1 MVNRQLSISCP
12 YRKKNNRSKS
22 KLRPVSFLIEILG
35 RSALAAKLQGVVLC
49 LETLLRL
56 YGSPIVYDLV
66 EDFAIRGK

>member
-35 RSALAAKLQGVVLC
+35 RSALAAKLLGV
-49 LETLLRL
+49 
-56 YGSPIVYDLV
+56 DL
-66 EDFAIRGK
+66 